1 MKIAK
6 KIKSGDKIIF
16 MNYAEIKNN
25 DIANG
30 VGIRISLFVSGCPHH
45 CKECFNEI
53 TWDYNYG
60 KPFDNNVI
68 NQIVEMLS
76 QPHIQGLTLLGGEPM
91 DPRNQKDVLNLLR
104 KIKNSENI
112 KEKDI
117 WCYTGYLFEDLSS
130 NQGKAHTEYTNEILS
145 YIDIIVD
152 GPFIL
157 SKKSLSL
164 EFRGSSNQRM
174 IDVQKSLK
182 ENKTIETTFRTK

>member
-1 MKIAK
+1 
-6 KIKSGDKIIF
+6 

-30 VGIRISLFVSGCPHH
+30 VGVRVSLFVSGCPHH
-45 CKECFNEI
+45 CKRCFNEI

-60 KPFDNNVI
+60 NQFDDNVI
-68 NQIVEMLS
+68 NQIIEMLS

-91 DPRNQKDVLNLLR
+91 DPRNQKDVLTLLR
-104 KIKNSENI
+104 KIKNNEKT

-117 WCYTGYLFEDLSS
+117 WCYTGYLFEDLFD
-130 NQGKAHTEYTNEILS
+130 NQGNAHTKCTDEILS

-174 IDVQKSLK
+174 IDVQETLK
-182 ENKTIETTFRTK
+182 ENKIIETTFRVNDPPLNFGNAKI

>member
-1 MKIAK
+1 
-6 KIKSGDKIIF
+6 

-30 VGIRISLFVSGCPHH
+30 VGVRVSLFVSGCPHH
-45 CKECFNEI
+45 CKGCFNEV

-60 KPFDNNVI
+60 KPFDDNVI
-68 NQIVEMLS
+68 NQIIEMLS

-91 DPRNQKDVLNLLR
+91 DPKNQKDILKLLR
-104 KIKNSENI
+104 KIKNNKKI
-112 KEKDI
+112 KEKDF
-117 WCYTGYLFEDLSS
+117 WCYTGYLFEDLLNS
-130 NQGKAHTEYTNEILS
+130 QGKAYTKYTDEILS
-145 YIDIIVD
+145 YIDIMVD

-174 IDVQKSLK
+174 IDVQESLK
-182 ENKTIETTFRTK
+182 QNKIIETTFRTK